1 MMAASFFAPE
11 NAARSATRTV
21 NDPQVVL
28 PEVPSPCIN
37 VCTLDQKGVCT
48 GCHRTMRE
56 IAEWPTAERMRKIEI
71 RRMAELRRSVA
82 SYRRSTP

>member
-1 MMAASFFAPE
+1 MMAAPFFAP
-11 NAARSATRTV
+11 RQRGPSRDSSL

-28 PEVPSPCIN
+28 PEVPSPCVN
-37 VCTLDQKGVCT
+37 VCALDQKGVCT

-56 IAEWPTAERMRKIEI
+56 IAEWPAADRARKIEI

-82 SYRRSTP
+82 SYRRSPP